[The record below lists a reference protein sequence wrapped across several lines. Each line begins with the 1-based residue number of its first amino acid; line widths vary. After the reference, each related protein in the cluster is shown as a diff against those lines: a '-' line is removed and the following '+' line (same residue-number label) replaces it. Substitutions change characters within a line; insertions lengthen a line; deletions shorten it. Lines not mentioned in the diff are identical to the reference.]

1 MKRGAIFDM
10 DGLLL
15 DTERVYQAI
24 WMETAEVFGQ
34 KPDPAFPIAVSGS
47 NGEELRAVV
56 RRFYPEVD
64 PEAFRRRCLD
74 RVETLLDESGAEV
87 KLGAPELLAF
97 FRDHGIKI
105 SVASSNSQER
115 IRKNLGQSGLLPFF
129 DAIAS
134 GLEVERGKPS
144 PDVFLLAAKR
154 IGIPPEDC
162 YVFEDSGNGIRAAS
176 AAGCAPVMVPDT
188 APATEELRGLC
199 KAVCSSLLEARDLI
213 SAGRL

>member
-105 SVASSNSQER
+105 AVASSNR
-115 IRKNLGQSGLLPFF
+115 DRKS
-129 DAIAS
+129 
-134 GLEVERGKPS
+134 V
-144 PDVFLLAAKR
+144 V
-154 IGIPPEDC
+154 
-162 YVFEDSGNGIRAAS
+162 
-176 AAGCAPVMVPDT
+176 
-188 APATEELRGLC
+188 
-199 KAVCSSLLEARDLI
+199 
-213 SAGRL
+213 